1 MSYLP
6 EDVRE
11 LVIDRIVDN
20 ATTQSTFYRSPS
32 SALDADWPAFILEYA
47 DNENQWA
54 GTESDKK
61 VFMFNLYIAYKYDP
75 ADEASR
81 ELAEKAIS
89 DCIGELYRE
98 VFEKPGALELANGW
112 IRASNVSW
120 GYGEPGDIP
129 LRMAM
134 MQIAVTVMQ
143 DRSA

>member
-6 EDVRE
+6 EDIRT
-11 LVIDRIVDN
+11 LIADRISD
-20 ATTQSTFYRSPS
+20 TSDTFSKFYRSPS
-32 SALDADWPAFILEYA
+32 TALDATWPAFILEYG

-61 VFMFNLYIAYKYDP
+61 MFVFNLYVAYKYDP

-89 DCIGELYRE
+89 DAIGELYRD
-98 VFEKPGALELANGW
+98 VFEKPDVLNLGNGW
-112 IRASNVSW
+112 CRASNVSW
-120 GYGEPGDIP
+120 GFGGSNDIP

-134 MQIAVTVMQ
+134 MQISVTVIQ
-143 DRSA
+143 DRS